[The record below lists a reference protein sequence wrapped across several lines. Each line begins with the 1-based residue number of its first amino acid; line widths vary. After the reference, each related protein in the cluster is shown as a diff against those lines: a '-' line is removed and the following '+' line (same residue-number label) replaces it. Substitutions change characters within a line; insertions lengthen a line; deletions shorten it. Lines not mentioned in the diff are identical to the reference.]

1 MKKILITGAS
11 GFIGSFI
18 VEEAL
23 RRELEVWAAVRPTSS
38 RKYLQDTRIRFI
50 ELDFGSEEK
59 LTEQLRGHDFD
70 YIVHAAGATKC
81 LHREDFFRTNTEGTK
96 HLVRAILRL
105 SMPIEKFVYLSSLSV
120 FGPICE
126 QQPYREI
133 LESDTP
139 HPNTAYGESKLQAEK
154 WLENI
159 GKRREKR
166 GERRENTCIKGV
178 NDENK
183 TMNGE
188 DKGTSL
194 TSHLSPLTSG
204 NDSPTSDTPPT
215 GGQGSLPYVILRP
228 TGVYG
233 PRERDYF
240 LMAKTIKNHTDFAVG
255 YKQQDITFVYV
266 KDLVQAVFLAL
277 ERGRSGRK
285 YFISDGK
292 AYQSSTFSR
301 LVRRE
306 LGSPWWIRLTVPVWG
321 LRVVTFFGEYI
332 GRLTGTISALNNDK
346 YNIMKQRNWRCDIS
360 PAVKELGY
368 KPQYDL
374 ERGVKETIK
383 WYKDNE
389 WL

>member
-50 ELDFGSEEK
+50 ELDFRSEEK

-159 GKRREKR
+159 GKRREER
-166 GERRENTCIKGV
+166 EERRENTCIKGV

-277 ERGRSGRK
+277 ERGRPGRK

-346 YNIMKQRNWRCDIS
+346 YNIMQQRNWRCDIS

-368 KPQYDL
+368 APQYDL